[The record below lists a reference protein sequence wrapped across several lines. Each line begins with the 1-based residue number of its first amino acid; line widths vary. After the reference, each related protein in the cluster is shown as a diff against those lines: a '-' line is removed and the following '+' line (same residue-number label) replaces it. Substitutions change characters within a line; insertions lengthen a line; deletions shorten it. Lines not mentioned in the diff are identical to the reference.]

1 MPTIADLIRARAGD
15 PRTALRFEDQTWS
28 YAEYVNA
35 CAQRAAY
42 LLENRREGPF
52 HVGVLLDNVP
62 EFAMWMGAGAL
73 AGAAIVGI
81 NPTRRGA
88 ELARDVTHTQ
98 CQLLV
103 TDSPYRTLLEGL
115 DLGIEEDRVLGIGS
129 STYAD
134 ALRPHR
140 GTPPPEVEI
149 TDSTLFLLIFTS
161 GTGGAPKAC
170 LCSQGRL
177 ATIAPILARMQQ
189 LSERDVCYLAMPMF
203 HSNALMAGWAPGL
216 WAGASC
222 VLARRFSAS
231 GFLPDVRRY
240 RVTYFNYV
248 GKPLAY
254 ILATPERPDDHEN
267 TLVRA
272 FGNEATDRDIEIF
285 QKRFGCVVTDAFGST
300 EGVIHVTRTPDMPPG
315 ALGRATEGVLIL
327 DSETGKECPPA
338 EFDERRRLLNAEEA
352 IGELVHK
359 LGGGSFEG
367 YWKNEAA
374 SSAHLRDGAYWSG
387 DLAYRDEEGFFYFAG
402 RDSDWLRVDG
412 ENFAAAPVE
421 RILTRFP
428 GIALA
433 AVYPVP
439 DVIVGDQVMAA
450 LQLMPGATFD
460 AESFASSLAEQA
472 DLGTKWAPRFVRI
485 CDALPVTET
494 NKILK
499 RTLRSQRWEC
509 EDPVWWRPEKSAPF
523 RRLTPGDMDQI
534 AADFAAR
541 RNGRNGA
548 VFEL

>member
-1 MPTIADLIRARAGD
+1 MPTIEEILRARVGD
-15 PRTALRFEDQTWS
+15 PGTALCFEDQTWS
-28 YAEYVNA
+28 YAEYVDA

-42 LLENRREGPF
+42 LLESRREGPF
-52 HVGVLLDNVP
+52 HLGVLLDNVP
-62 EFAMWMGAGAL
+62 EFAMWLGAGAL
-73 AGAAIVGI
+73 AGAAVVGI

-88 ELARDVTHTQ
+88 PLARDITHTQ

-103 TDSPYRTLLEGL
+103 TDSSYRALLEGL
-115 DLGIEEDRVLGIGS
+115 ELGIEESRVLEID
-129 STYAD
+129 STSYAE
-134 ALRPHR
+134 ALKPHR
-140 GTPPPEVEI
+140 GAPLPEVEI

-203 HSNALMAGWAPGL
+203 HSNALMAGWAPAL
-216 WAGASC
+216 WAGATC
-222 VLARRFSAS
+222 VLRRKFSAS
-231 GFLPDVRRY
+231 GFLDDVRRY
-240 RVTYFNYV
+240 GVTYFNYV

-254 ILATPERPDDHEN
+254 ILATAERPDDHEN
-267 TLVRA
+267 SLARA
-272 FGNEATDRDIEIF
+272 FGNEATEQDIERF
-285 QKRFGCVVTDAFGST
+285 QRRFGCVVTDAFGST

-315 ALGRATEGVLIL
+315 ALGRATEDVLVL
-327 DSETGKECPPA
+327 DPGTGAESAPA
-338 EFDERRRLLNAEEA
+338 KFDEEGRLLNPEQA
-352 IGELVHK
+352 IGELVNK

-367 YWKNEAA
+367 YWRNDEA
-374 SSAHLRDGAYWSG
+374 SSAHLRDGIYWSG

-402 RDSDWLRVDG
+402 RNSDWLRVDG
-412 ENFAAAPVE
+412 ENFAAAPLE

-428 GIALA
+428 GVALA

-450 LQLMPGATFD
+450 LQLLPDASFD
-460 AESFASSLAEQA
+460 AESFASFLEDQT

-509 EDPVWWRPEKSAPF
+509 DDPVWWRPEKSGPF
-523 RRLTPGDMDQI
+523 QRLTPSDVAEI
-534 AADFAAR
+534 AAKFAAR
-541 RNGRNGA
+541 GRRSALEGI
-548 VFEL
+548 

>member
-42 LLENRREGPF
+42 LLESRREGPF
-52 HVGVLLDNVP
+52 HVGVLLDNIP
-62 EFAMWMGAGAL
+62 EFAMWLGAGAL

-103 TDSPYRTLLEGL
+103 IDSPYRELLEGL
-115 DLGIEEDRVLGIGS
+115 ELGIEESRVLGVDS
-129 STYAD
+129 STYAE

-140 GTPPPEVEI
+140 GAPPPEVEI
-149 TDSTLFLLIFTS
+149 ADSTLFLLIFTS

-189 LSERDVCYLAMPMF
+189 LSEKDVCYLAMPMF

-222 VLARRFSAS
+222 VLPRRFSAS

-240 RVTYFNYV
+240 GVTYFNYV

-272 FGNEATDRDIEIF
+272 FGNEATDQDIERF

-315 ALGRATEGVLIL
+315 ALGRATEDVLIL
-327 DSETGKECPPA
+327 DPETGAECPPA

-367 YWKNEAA
+367 YWKNEEA
-374 SSAHLRDGAYWSG
+374 SSAHLRDGVYWSG
-387 DLAYRDEEGFFYFAG
+387 DLAYRDEGGFFYFAG

-450 LQLMPGATFD
+450 LQLMPGASFD
-460 AESFASSLAEQA
+460 AESFASSLEEQT

-499 RTLRSQRWEC
+499 RTLRSQQWEC
-509 EDPVWWRPEKSAPF
+509 DDPVWWRTEKSGPF
-523 RRLTPGDMDQI
+523 RRLTPSDVGQI
-534 AADFAAR
+534 AAAFAAR
-541 RNGRNGA
+541 GRSSALG
-548 VFEL
+548 

>member
-42 LLENRREGPF
+42 LLESRREGPF
-52 HVGVLLDNVP
+52 HVGVLLDNIP
-62 EFAMWMGAGAL
+62 EFAMWLGAGAL

-103 TDSPYRTLLEGL
+103 TDSPYRELLEGL
-115 DLGIEEDRVLGIGS
+115 ELGIEESRVLGVDS
-129 STYAD
+129 STYAE

-140 GTPPPEVEI
+140 GAPPPEVEI
-149 TDSTLFLLIFTS
+149 ADSTLFLLIFTS

-189 LSERDVCYLAMPMF
+189 LSEKDVCYLAMPMF

-216 WAGASC
+216 WAAASC
-222 VLARRFSAS
+222 VLPRRFSAS

-240 RVTYFNYV
+240 GVTYFNYV

-272 FGNEATDRDIEIF
+272 FGNEATDQDIERF

-315 ALGRATEGVLIL
+315 ALGRATEDVLIL
-327 DSETGKECPPA
+327 DPETGAECPPA

-367 YWKNEAA
+367 YWKNEEA
-374 SSAHLRDGAYWSG
+374 SSAHLRDGVYWSG
-387 DLAYRDEEGFFYFAG
+387 DLAYRDEGGFFYFAG

-450 LQLMPGATFD
+450 LQLMPGASFD
-460 AESFASSLAEQA
+460 AESFASSLEEQT

-499 RTLRSQRWEC
+499 RTLRSQQWEC
-509 EDPVWWRPEKSAPF
+509 EDPVWWRTEKSGPF
-523 RRLTPGDMDQI
+523 RRLTPSDVGQI
-534 AADFAAR
+534 AAAFAAR
-541 RNGRNGA
+541 GRSSALG
-548 VFEL
+548 